1 MPTNLNHAQ
10 VGAVADFLAKLTEA
24 SDNTGVYIDM
34 PSGAFLI
41 VDGETRYDLGLGV
54 QLVKPSPTEAPRA
67 TEYVAIANPTV

>member
-10 VGAVADFLAKLTEA
+10 VGAVADFLAKLTEL
-24 SDNTGVYIDM
+24 SDTTGVYIDI
-34 PSGAFLI
+34 PSGAYLI

-54 QLVKPSPTEAPRA
+54 QLVKPSDPDDPGA